1 MDSSKVQGPG
11 QEPFLPGSKFEATL
25 GVLPGPSSRVQ
36 CLPCLHPALE
46 PHWTWVALATVRCCA
61 HSLRRAPPPA
71 PRTSGIPS
79 FLPSEPHSPHVGW
92 GRDVCCH
99 APAPLSEP

>member
-46 PHWTWVALATVRCCA
+46 PHWTREAQATVPC
-61 HSLRRAPPPA
+61 
-71 PRTSGIPS
+71 
-79 FLPSEPHSPHVGW
+79 
-92 GRDVCCH
+92 
-99 APAPLSEP
+99 